1 MKSVFIAYLL
11 WLFGCFGV
19 LGLQRFYIGKF
30 GTGLLWLFTFGLAGY
45 GAFMDFFTLA
55 GQVEAYNDR
64 AVLRGLGS
72 FFGGSEE

>member
-1 MKSVFIAYLL
+1 MKSIFIAYII

-55 GQVEAYNDR
+55 GQVTAYNDR
-64 AVLRGLGS
+64 SALRGIGALFRGD
-72 FFGGSEE
+72 EE